1 MNTNSHVFDWYET
14 ALEPIKGSLATG
26 IDPREDVSPQS
37 AYYRLKDQRMLARN
51 EERNAIIEEESILL
65 HSGLWR
71 VFLEEVPDVL
81 SNQAKDLEFVAW
93 LIEALTR
100 LYGFRGMGIGYEL
113 ATGLVDTYW
122 DDIYPMPDEDG
133 METRISSLI
142 GLNGI
147 ESEGTL
153 IFPIAS
159 IPLTEMGIDQ
169 AFAYWEY
176 QQAIDLERLDE
187 DKRRYKVDGGAIELA
202 KILETVKTTSDE
214 FYIDLIADLEYA
226 IASFSKFSNTLDKAV
241 GDVTPSSYISQKL
254 DSILSALKHVLGGRY
269 PSQRGKVETIKDE
282 LEQDYV
288 PEETI
293 SQVDSTELLATNM
306 RSREQAINQLQSV
319 ADFFRETEPHSP
331 VSYTI
336 EQVIRWCGMPL
347 PDLLAEL
354 ISDGDAKNSYFRLV
368 GIANQN
374 NEG

>member
-1 MNTNSHVFDWYET
+1 M
-14 ALEPIKGSLATG
+14 EPIKGSLATG

-176 QQAIDLERLDE
+176 QQAIDLEL
-187 DKRRYKVDGGAIELA
+187 
-202 KILETVKTTSDE
+202 S
-214 FYIDLIADLEYA
+214 LIH
-226 IASFSKFSNTLDKAV
+226 I
-241 GDVTPSSYISQKL
+241 
-254 DSILSALKHVLGGRY
+254 
-269 PSQRGKVETIKDE
+269 
-282 LEQDYV
+282 
-288 PEETI
+288 
-293 SQVDSTELLATNM
+293 
-306 RSREQAINQLQSV
+306 
-319 ADFFRETEPHSP
+319 
-331 VSYTI
+331 
-336 EQVIRWCGMPL
+336 
-347 PDLLAEL
+347 
-354 ISDGDAKNSYFRLV
+354 
-368 GIANQN
+368 
-374 NEG
+374 